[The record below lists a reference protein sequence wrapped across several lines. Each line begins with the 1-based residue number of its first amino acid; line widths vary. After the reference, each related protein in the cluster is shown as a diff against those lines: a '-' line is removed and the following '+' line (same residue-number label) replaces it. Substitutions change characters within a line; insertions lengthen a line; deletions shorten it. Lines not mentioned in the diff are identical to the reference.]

1 MNSSSKSKI
10 KRTQRDYT
18 LGFKLAVVA
27 QVEKGEMTYKQA
39 QAHFGIQGRS
49 TVLVWLRKHGKLDW
63 SKPVEHFPTMP
74 KSKESPAQK
83 IKRLEK
89 ALADAELKNMIYSD
103 MVEILK
109 KEHGIDLGKKVLS
122 RALWLA
128 KEQGKVKLATACRQF
143 NLSRQAVHQ
152 WKQRLEVRAEE
163 LLPVKE
169 MVRYWRQLMPRVG
182 TRKLY
187 QLIKPQ
193 LEKQGIKLGRDGLF
207 KYLKNENLLVKPRKN
222 YTKTTNSKH
231 WLRKHPNLLKDKVVH
246 HVEQVVVSDITYVKT
261 DEGTH
266 YLSLVTDAY
275 SRKIL
280 GYELSNEMKASDVVK
295 ALDMTITN
303 RQTDAATIHHSDRG
317 LQYCSSEY
325 QEKLSA
331 NSMIPSMT
339 DGYDCYQ
346 NALAER
352 VNGILKSEF
361 LLYQC
366 NTLKE
371 LMVLVKESI
380 STYNDLRPHTSLGMR
395 TPSEVHEKASR
406 EYLLAT

>member
-1 MNSSSKSKI
+1 MNSSSNTTT
-10 KRTQRDYT
+10 KRSQRDYT
-18 LGFKLAVVA
+18 MGFKLAVVA

-39 QAHFGIQGRS
+39 QDHYGIQGRS

-63 SKPVEHFPTMP
+63 SKPIEHSPMS
-74 KSKESPAQK
+74 KSKETPAQK

-89 ALADAELKNMIYSD
+89 ALANAEMKNMIYGD
-103 MVEILK
+103 MVELLK
-109 KEHGIDLGKKVLS
+109 DDYGIDLGKKVLS
-122 RALWLA
+122 RTLWLA
-128 KEQGKVKLATACRQF
+128 KEQGKVKLASACKQF
-143 NLSRQAVHQ
+143 NLSRQSVYQ
-152 WKQRLEVRAEE
+152 WKQRLEARVNE
-163 LLPVKE
+163 LLPVKG
-169 MVRYWRQLMPRVG
+169 MVMYWRQYMPRVG

-193 LEKQGIKLGRDGLF
+193 LEGLGIKLGRDGLF
-207 KYLKNENLLVKPRKN
+207 KYLKSENMLVKPRKN
-222 YTKTTNSKH
+222 YTKTTNSRH
-231 WLRKHPNLLKDKVVH
+231 WLRKHPNLLKGKAVN
-246 HVEQVVVSDITYVKT
+246 HVEEVVVSDITYVKT

-295 ALDMTITN
+295 ALDMTIMN
-303 RQTDAATIHHSDRG
+303 RQTNAATIHHSDRG

-325 QEKLSA
+325 QEKLNA
-331 NSMIPSMT
+331 NGMVPSMT

-366 NTLKE
+366 NTMKE
-371 LMVLVKESI
+371 LTVLVKESI
-380 STYNDLRPHTSLGMR
+380 SIYNDLRPHMSLGMK
-395 TPSEVHEKASR
+395 TPSEVHEKASKD
-406 EYLLAT
+406 YLLAS